1 MKPTIPAELMKRRNE
16 ARAAVKSATA
26 ARGALD
32 DVLAALQA
40 AIKAAEEAESA
51 AESVNE
57 RVVDEIRHALAD
69 FPGAAGDGRG
79 LHPCAD
85 VDEDK
90 AGRLLLC
97 MEDGRDLLVE
107 VEP

>member
-1 MKPTIPAELMKRRNE
+1 MNPTIPAEMMKRRDE

-26 ARGALD
+26 AREALD

-51 AESVNE
+51 AESVDE
-57 RVVDEIRHALAD
+57 RVVDEIRRTLAD
-69 FPGAAGDGRG
+69 FPGVASDGRG
-79 LHPCAD
+79 CAD
-85 VDEDK
+85 IDEDP

-97 MEDGRDLLVE
+97 MEDGRDLLVG
-107 VEP
+107 VES